1 MSLSTASATAASV
14 PGALRTHS
22 SALEAV
28 SDWRGSTWMNV
39 PALPSRKACMR
50 AKPRAD
56 CTLETHVS
64 SRSAPNER
72 MTSASSKA

>member
-50 AKPRAD
+50 A
-56 CTLETHVS
+56 
-64 SRSAPNER
+64 
-72 MTSASSKA
+72 